1 MGVQELILKK
11 NTGKSDNFK
20 EPASSEEPTT
30 LTVKSSVAS
39 FNTPFSPKFIS
50 PKQYSQVMGQSPS
63 AIARE
68 LKKGLIPYEK
78 RGRRILIP
86 WSFIEQLEHD
96 AMGSYA
102 TIRER
107 RATL

>member
-1 MGVQELILKK
+1 MGVQDVI
-11 NTGKSDNFK
+11 SK
-20 EPASSEEPTT
+20 ENMGNCDCIQAPTSREEPT
-30 LTVKSSVAS
+30 
-39 FNTPFSPKFIS
+39 FNTKSFLPSFTIQFSPKFIS